1 MGMTPAFVITVQRA
15 AALLALSLALHGCT
29 VLPQTLERLW
39 PLGGSDPSQLTR
51 ADPSAVRMALKLPLP
66 ARPEPRGA
74 TLVARLSG
82 GNREPVAT
90 RLPMTLVNE
99 GRTVRADAL
108 PSADPGY
115 WWYLFKLT
123 SSAEHDLESFQSRLS
138 AAGDPEHNRVAF
150 SVELAYENVGAGQSV
165 SRTILLQLSER
176 DDFFTVTEGVHTV
189 GEDDA
194 GTAP

>member
-1 MGMTPAFVITVQRA
+1 MGMTPPFVITVKRA
-15 AALLALSLALHGCT
+15 AVLLGLALALHGCAA
-29 VLPQTLERLW
+29 LPQALERLW
-39 PLGGSDPSQLTR
+39 PLGGSDTSDLTR

-74 TLVARLSG
+74 DLVVRVSG
-82 GNREPVAT
+82 GDREPVAT

-99 GRTVRADAL
+99 GRTVRADDL
-108 PSADPGY
+108 PSAGPGY

-123 SSAEHDLESFQSRLS
+123 SSAERDLGALQSRHS
-138 AAGDPEHNRVAF
+138 AAGDPDHDRVEF

-165 SRTILLQLSER
+165 SRSILLQLSGS
-176 DDFFTVTEGVHTV
+176 DDFFTVTDGVHTV

-194 GTAP
+194 GTVP

>member
-1 MGMTPAFVITVQRA
+1 MGMTPSIVVTVRRA
-15 AALLALSLALHGCT
+15 AVLLVLALALHGCA

-39 PLGGSDPSQLTR
+39 PLGGSDPSELTR

-66 ARPEPRGA
+66 ARPEPQGA
-74 TLVARLSG
+74 TLVALVSG
-82 GNREPVAT
+82 GDREPVST

-123 SSAEHDLESFQSRLS
+123 SSAERDLESFQSRLS
-138 AAGDPEHNRVAF
+138 AAGDSGRDRVEF
-150 SVELAYENVGAGQSV
+150 SVDLAYENIGAGRSV
-165 SRTILLQLSER
+165 SRSVLLKLSER
-176 DDFFTVTEGVHTV
+176 DAFFTVTEGVHTV

-194 GTAP
+194 GAGP